1 MSVKEKH
8 IQQLYFQFLRGNDKA
23 FTKLYD
29 LLFDDL
35 MHYGWRL
42 CGNKEI
48 VEDAIQDIFIKLYQ
62 KSFTLNDSSRLRAF
76 LFRAIK
82 NSIFNQL
89 LRDSRSTTLDLE
101 SLEFTLNYTIEES
114 LFTKGEYSM
123 TDEVKKIMDSLTE
136 RQKEIIY
143 LRFVHDMSIDDISQI
158 MDINTQSAR
167 NLISR
172 SLQKLRDNISNASIV
187 FFI

>member
-1 MSVKEKH
+1 MPVKEKN
-8 IQQLYFQFLRGNDKA
+8 IQQLYLQFLYGNDKA
-23 FTKLYD
+23 FTELYD

-35 MHYGWRL
+35 MYYGCRL

-48 VEDAIQDIFIKLYQ
+48 VEDSIQDLFIKLYQ
-62 KSFTLNDSSRLRAF
+62 KNFTLNDSSRLRPF

-89 LRDSRSTTLDLE
+89 LRAARNTNLDLE
-101 SLEFTLNYTIEES
+101 NLEFTLSYTIEET
-114 LFTKGEYSM
+114 LFSKGKYST
-123 TDEVKKIMDSLTE
+123 TDEIKNIMDSLTE

-143 LRFVHDMSIDDISQI
+143 LRFVHDMSIDEISQI

-172 SLQKLRDNISNASIV
+172 SLQKLRENIATASIV
-187 FFI
+187 FLI

>member
-1 MSVKEKH
+1 
-8 IQQLYFQFLRGNDKA
+8 
-23 FTKLYD
+23 
-29 LLFDDL
+29 
-35 MHYGWRL
+35 
-42 CGNKEI
+42 
-48 VEDAIQDIFIKLYQ
+48 
-62 KSFTLNDSSRLRAF
+62 
-76 LFRAIK
+76 
-82 NSIFNQL
+82 
-89 LRDSRSTTLDLE
+89 
-101 SLEFTLNYTIEES
+101 
-114 LFTKGEYSM
+114 M

-143 LRFVHDMSIDDISQI
+143 LRFVHDMSFDDISQI